1 MPNLTKISLTSSSTA
16 FYATNKTITLEN
28 LLTTDMKNSAFML
41 LKGQIIT

>member
-1 MPNLTKISLTSSSTA
+1 MLGLTKISLTFSPTA

-28 LLTTDMKNSAFML
+28 LLTTDMKNNVFML